1 MIQIEGLTQK
11 QLDMLDTMWAFDEKS
26 EFDEWF
32 DALTEVDKKLAEV
45 LAELVRLELLEED
58 LPKQKLG
65 KLNKTLQKFMLNRE

>member
-1 MIQIEGLTQK
+1 MQIEGLTKK
-11 QLDMLDTMWAFDEKS
+11 QVDMLDTMWAFDEKY

-32 DALTEVDKKLAEV
+32 DSLTEVDKKLAEV